1 MEPLTTHHLVRSEDL
16 NHHATLFAGRIS
28 EWLVETGYM
37 TATQFL
43 QSNHLVCVNI
53 HDIQFRRPVHSGE
66 IVRLDG
72 TVVKTGRT
80 SLQTAVSM
88 TVDGAPAADASITFV
103 HVNAEG
109 RPEAHG
115 KSLA

>member
-1 MEPLTTHHLVRSEDL
+1 METMTTHHLVRSEDL
-16 NHHATLFAGRIS
+16 NHHRTLFAGRIS

-37 TATQFL
+37 TATAFL
-43 QSNHLVCVNI
+43 QNNHLVCVNI
-53 HDIQFRRPVHSGE
+53 HDVRFHRPVHSGE

-72 TVVKTGRT
+72 SVVQTGRT
-80 SLQTAVSM
+80 SLQTSVSM
-88 TVDGAPAADASITFV
+88 TVDGAAAADALITFV

-109 RPEAHG
+109 RPEPHG